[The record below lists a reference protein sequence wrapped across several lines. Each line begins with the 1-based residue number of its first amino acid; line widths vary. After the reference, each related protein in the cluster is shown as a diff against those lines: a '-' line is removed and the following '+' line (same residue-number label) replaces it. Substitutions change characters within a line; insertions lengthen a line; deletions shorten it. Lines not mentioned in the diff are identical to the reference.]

1 MGDGRIQTKYVCY
14 SEHIGYIDDQP
25 VQYNNF
31 RKKIQRRFPDV
42 DLILLDQCT
51 TREEFLKRIYEEKV
65 DVLLIDYKMAS
76 SYGFNGS
83 ALINYIND
91 QIRDLEC
98 FILTGVER
106 DKVEDGLV
114 AERNRYSKTI
124 FDTEGDDE
132 KKVQKFNEFIEML
145 IQSANVFRMR
155 RKQKKEQ
162 YQELFEKRKRES
174 LTAEEEEEY
183 LRLYKVLASY
193 GMIEELPEN
202 VLTVDFEKK
211 LDHLLKIGD
220 SILKKYEK
228 E

>member
-1 MGDGRIQTKYVCY
+1 MYR
-14 SEHIGYIDDQP
+14 IGYIDDQP

-65 DVLLIDYKMAS
+65 DGLLIDYKMAS

>member
-1 MGDGRIQTKYVCY
+1 MYR
-14 SEHIGYIDDQP
+14 IGYIDDQP

-132 KKVQKFNEFIEML
+132 EKVQKFNEFIEML

>member
-1 MGDGRIQTKYVCY
+1 MYR
-14 SEHIGYIDDQP
+14 IGYIDDQP

-155 RKQKKEQ
+155 LKQKKEQ

>member
-1 MGDGRIQTKYVCY
+1 MYR
-14 SEHIGYIDDQP
+14 IGYIDDQP

-174 LTAEEEEEY
+174 LTAEEEEEIPS
-183 LRLYKVLASY
+183 LVQSSGIIWNDRRIT
-193 GMIEELPEN
+193 GEC
-202 VLTVDFEKK
+202 TDGRF
-211 LDHLLKIGD
+211 
-220 SILKKYEK
+220 
-228 E
+228 

>member
-1 MGDGRIQTKYVCY
+1 MYR
-14 SEHIGYIDDQP
+14 IGYIDDQP

-132 KKVQKFNEFIEML
+132 EKVRKFNEFIEML
-145 IQSANVFRMR
+145 IQSAIVFRMR

-162 YQELFEKRKRES
+162 YQELFEKRKQGS

-211 LDHLLKIGD
+211 LDHLLEIGD

>member
-1 MGDGRIQTKYVCY
+1 MYR
-14 SEHIGYIDDQP
+14 IGYIDDQP

-132 KKVQKFNEFIEML
+132 IKVLKFNEFIEML

>member
-1 MGDGRIQTKYVCY
+1 MYR
-14 SEHIGYIDDQP
+14 IGYIDDQP

-193 GMIEELPEN
+193 GLIEELPEN

>member
-1 MGDGRIQTKYVCY
+1 MYR
-14 SEHIGYIDDQP
+14 IGYIDDQP

-155 RKQKKEQ
+155 RKQKKNNIRNC
-162 YQELFEKRKRES
+162 LKNVNG
-174 LTAEEEEEY
+174 
-183 LRLYKVLASY
+183 KV
-193 GMIEELPEN
+193 
-202 VLTVDFEKK
+202 
-211 LDHLLKIGD
+211 
-220 SILKKYEK
+220 
-228 E
+228 